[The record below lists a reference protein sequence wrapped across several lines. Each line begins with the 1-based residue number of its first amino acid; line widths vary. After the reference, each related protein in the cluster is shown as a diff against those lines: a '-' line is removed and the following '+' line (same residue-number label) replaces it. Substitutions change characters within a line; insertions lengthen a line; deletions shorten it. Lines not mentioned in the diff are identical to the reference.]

1 MFKNDNFG
9 HMKTTLFSILA
20 LFAISLWA
28 CTSPDDVSPDP
39 EIETKDTTK
48 QEEQDTPFVST
59 LQFKS
64 LDDLDIT
71 ADHYHV
77 GKDKPVLVL
86 CHQAGWSRGEYK
98 ETAPKFN
105 ELGFNCIAIDQRSG
119 GTVNDVNN
127 ETAQRAAG
135 KGLPQQFENAEQDI
149 LAAIKYAADYYGK
162 NVILLGSSY
171 SSGLALK
178 IANESE
184 LVDKVLS
191 FSPGEYFRE
200 FSLEAEV
207 KGLDKPTFITSAKSE
222 RGQVLPLFEA
232 VEYADKVL
240 FTPTGPGQHGSR
252 ALWAEFEDSEDYWT
266 AVKDFLSK

>member
-1 MFKNDNFG
+1 
-9 HMKTTLFSILA
+9 MKTTLFSA
-20 LFAISLWA
+20 LVLLTVSLWA
-28 CTSPDDVSPDP
+28 CTGPDMDDINPTV
-39 EIETKDTTK
+39 ETEDTTK
-48 QEEQDTPFVST
+48 QEDQDTPFVST
-59 LQFKS
+59 FQFKS
-64 LDDLDIT
+64 LDDLEIT
-71 ADHYHV
+71 ADHYHI
-77 GKDKPVLVL
+77 GKDKPVMVL

-105 ELGFNCIAIDQRSG
+105 ELGYNCIAIDQRSG
-119 GTVNDVNN
+119 GAVNDVNN
-127 ETAQRAAG
+127 ETAQRAASE
-135 KGLPQQFENAEQDI
+135 GLPQQFEDAEQDM
-149 LAAIKYAADYYGK
+149 LAAIKYASDYYGK

-191 FSPGEYFRE
+191 FSPGEYYRE
-200 FSLEAEV
+200 FSLEAKV
-207 KGLDKPTFITSAKSE
+207 KGLDKPTFITSAKNE

-252 ALWAEFEDSEDYWT
+252 ALWAEFEDSDDYW
-266 AVKDFLSK
+266 AMVKAFLNE